1 MKNNAFTVYIHI
13 APNNKKYIGIT
24 SKNIEQ
30 RWSNGNGYRNNK
42 YFYSAILKYGKEN
55 FKHKTIAANLTK
67 EEACKLEIELIK
79 KYDTT
84 NRKKGFNH
92 STGGDISAF
101 GVKRNKEYIKKLK
114 QIHTGKSP
122 SEETKRKI
130 SNSLK
135 GHTTWNKG
143 LKMKDISK
151 MKMSIPVICIETDKK
166 YFGINEAE
174 KQTGINSRNIGQCIK
189 GKRKTA
195 GGFHWRRA
203 S

>member
-1 MKNNAFTVYIHI
+1 MNNTFTVYMHI

-24 SKNIEQ
+24 SKTIEQ

-55 FKHKTIAANLTK
+55 FKHRKIATNLTK

-92 STGGDISAF
+92 STGGDVSAF
-101 GVKRNKEYIKKLK
+101 GDKRTKEYIKKLK
-114 QIHTGKSP
+114 EIHTGKSP
-122 SEETKRKI
+122 SEETRKKI

-135 GHTTWNKG
+135 GHVTWNIG
-143 LKMKDISK
+143 RKMKDTSK
-151 MKMSIPVICIETDKK
+151 MKMSIPVICIETNKT

-174 KQTGINSRNIGQCIK
+174 RQTGISSRNIGQCVK
-189 GKRKTA
+189 GKRETA
-195 GGFHWRRA
+195 GGYHWRRTL
-203 S
+203 